1 MLSKKLYMNCQECLL
16 KYKDTTMDKCKW
28 VVKKSGDWWNEYI
41 TDCKNSYFTTLS
53 KNLGESKCPHCGR
66 KIELEEE

>member
-1 MLSKKLYMNCQECLL
+1 
-16 KYKDTTMDKCKW
+16 MDKCKW

-41 TDCKNSYFTTLS
+41 TDCKISYFTTLS